1 MSNRYVDFV
10 SDEHFLD
17 CVKWVCK
24 AYPHNP
30 DEIDM
35 EKLQKNTIDPFKV
48 VFDLMNGSMS
58 VDSWLENESIRQ
70 NDKTIN
76 NTIGEFHQKLLG
88 GVNGWDNLGV
98 GDESK
103 VDLRKSDKTIFV
115 ELKNKWNTM
124 NSDATEQCR
133 TKLERAVAGNP
144 NAIAYWA
151 YIISQN
157 GISGESTWYYQG
169 KIDVRVKKIWG
180 KKVYELVTGD
190 AGALENTWKALP
202 SAIKDL
208 IKSNHKPS
216 RTDEQKLQEFF
227 EVAFGEIPQ

>member
-1 MSNRYVDFV
+1 MSNRYVGFV

-17 CVKWVCK
+17 CVKWVCR

-35 EKLQKNTIDPFKV
+35 EKLQRNTIDPFKV
-48 VFDLMNGSMS
+48 VFDLMNGNMG
-58 VDSWLENESIRQ
+58 VDSWLKNESIRQ

-98 GDESK
+98 GDDSK
-103 VDLRKSDKTIFV
+103 VDLRKSDKTIFI

-133 TKLERAVAGNP
+133 KKLERAVADNP
-144 NAIAYWA
+144 DAIAYWA

-157 GISGESTWYYQG
+157 GTSGESTWYYHG
-169 KIDVRVKKIWG
+169 KTDVKVKKVWG
-180 KKVYELVTGD
+180 KRVYELVTGNVD
-190 AGALENTWKALP
+190 ALENTWKALP
-202 SAIKDL
+202 LAIKDI
-208 IKSNHKPS
+208 IKSGHVLS
-216 RTDEQKLQEFF
+216 GADEQKLREFF
-227 EVAFGEIPQ
+227 EVAFGKPP